1 MTPAHHTSGGSIGR
15 SSVAPAG
22 SSSPLSN
29 VASRTTPV
37 GVAETDAPHQ
47 YVARPPEMS
56 YVAPV
61 ENEHSSLASQQISA
75 ATSSAPPMRPIG
87 IFSTM

>member
-1 MTPAHHTSGGSIGR
+1 MTPEHHTSGGSIGR
-15 SSVAPAG
+15 SERRAG
-22 SSSPLSN
+22 GKLL
-29 VASRTTPV
+29 AALQRRIAHHAL
-37 GVAETDAPHQ
+37 GIAETNAQHQ

-75 ATSSAPPMRPIG
+75 ATSSAPPIRPIG